1 MLSVRD
7 LHKFYGPFH
16 AVRGIS
22 FDVAREEIVGFL
34 GPNGAGKTT
43 TMKII
48 TGYMAM
54 SGGEVTVAGHDVVS
68 DSLAVREEI
77 GYLPEHAPLYGDM
90 TVEEYLNFMAG
101 MRGLDG
107 RRRKER
113 LEYVISVCSLAPKRN
128 KLIKT
133 LSKGYRQR
141 VGLGQ
146 AIVHDPKL
154 VILDEPTIGLD
165 PNQIIEIRE
174 LLKEIGAKNTVL
186 LSSHILSEVE
196 ATCAR
201 VIVVDEGRIV
211 ANGSPSELEARYAE
225 DAAYDVVFTG
235 AGLPTIEEIR
245 ALEEVAQAS
254 ETVRAGERLEVRVEG
269 RDGADLVGALAR
281 LAGERGSRLLEASRK
296 KTTLEDVFRRLTGG
310 KVRLGDAPSE
320 APDAVSAVAA
330 DGTLEDDAQ

>member
-54 SGGEVTVAGHDVVS
+54 SGGDVTVAGHDVVS
-68 DSLAVREEI
+68 DSLAVRTEI

-90 TVEEYLNFMAG
+90 TVQEYLNFMGG

-113 LEYVISVCSLAPKRN
+113 VDYVISVCSLAPKRN

-146 AIVHDPKL
+146 AIIHDPKL

-211 ANGSPSELEARYAE
+211 ANGSPAELEARFAE

-235 AGLPTIEEIR
+235 GGLPTIDDLR
-245 ALEEVAQAS
+245 ALDEVAAAS
-254 ETVRAGERLEVRVEG
+254 EKIRTPERFEARIE
-269 RDGADLVGALAR
+269 RRQDSDLIGALHR
-281 LAGERGSRLLEASRK
+281 LARERGGILLDASQR

-310 KVRLGDAPSE
+310 IGASADAEPRG
-320 APDAVSAVAA
+320 PAVAA
-330 DGTLEDDAQ
+330 VGDESLEDDAR